1 MSSTY
6 TSSSLSST
14 VPALGDSANIVTA
27 FQDYHASIAPLI
39 AVLGRANTFTSPITM
54 GSATQ
59 LLFNDATGTE
69 GRFLASSGVMY
80 VQAGTSSAD
89 TSAELRITRNNT
101 TTTNI
106 SALKLYADV
115 ISTNGS
121 LFLVAG
127 TSSLAPLVLTSG
139 TKLTNPA
146 AGAFEY
152 DGSVI
157 YATPKVNNTTAGRGL
172 LPAQNILVLDS
183 TYTQSVS
190 STGSIQTGEYYALGN
205 KTIYL
210 AASQNYLVEMNIMV
224 SSTVTVGAAGGTG
237 TFAFYLRGP
246 SNTSWTVT
254 GNSAVNTAWT
264 TGSQPVSE
272 FYSNAGSSTAS
283 KTLHSFSSSGS
294 SQTRYVILQ
303 WRGVISTTAA
313 GLFGPTVYIT
323 AASSGGI
330 STSSA
335 VTVQVGSFC
344 KVTPLGSTAS
354 AVNIGGWS

>member
-1 MSSTY
+1 MSTPY
-6 TSSSLSST
+6 TSNSLAST
-14 VPALGDSANIVTA
+14 IPALGDSANIVTA
-27 FQDYHASIAPLI
+27 FQDYHSSIAPLI

-106 SALKLYADV
+106 SLLKLYADV
-115 ISTNGS
+115 TSLNGS
-121 LFLVAG
+121 TYLG
-127 TSSLAPLVLTSG
+127 TGTTVLAPLVFTAGTNLT
-139 TKLTNPA
+139 TPV

-152 DGSVI
+152 DGSII
-157 YATPKVNNTTAGRGL
+157 YATPKVNNSTAGRGL
-172 LPAQNILVLDS
+172 LPAQNILALDS

-190 STGSIQTGEYYALGN
+190 STGSSQTAEYYALGN

-210 AASQNYLVEMNIMV
+210 ATSQYYLVEMKIMV
-224 SSTVTVGAAGGTG
+224 ASTVTVGAAGGTG

-254 GNSAVNTAWT
+254 GDSTVNTAWT
-264 TGSQPVSE
+264 TGSQPISE
-272 FYSNAGSSTAS
+272 FYSNAGASTAT
-283 KTLHSFSSSGS
+283 KTLHSFSSSGNT
-294 SQTRYVILQ
+294 QNRYIILQ
-303 WRGVISTTAA
+303 WSGIIKTTAN
-313 GLFGPTVYIT
+313 GLFGPTVYMT
-323 AASSGGI
+323 AISSGGLTT
-330 STSSA
+330 TSS
-335 VTVQVGSFC
+335 VVVQTGSFC
-344 KVTPLGSTAS
+344 KVTPLGSSAS
-354 AVNIGGWS
+354 AINIGGWS